1 MIGAALPRATVA
13 RLMPPSSHAH
23 TTPDINADALAGIRA
38 VVEAIRLINLS
49 TELPAMLE
57 AVLDGVASLM
67 PYDAAGVSIV
77 DPETGAS
84 RGQLA
89 RGYTIEAPRMEA
101 PFSDKGLVGRV
112 MATGRAM
119 LVRDLQ
125 HEREHL
131 EGRSSARTELLVPLV
146 GSRDRVLGAI
156 NVESDRAEAYSSLS
170 LELLNVFASG
180 IAGPLEAAMLQES
193 ILRRRRAEHELQVA
207 RHVMEELLPHQTPRL
222 DGFDI
227 AGIHET
233 SHEVGGDYYELI
245 PLRDDR
251 WGLAIA
257 DVVGKGVAAALLV
270 AAMRAS
276 LSSMARH
283 ELALRAILRRAN
295 HFFHESVTEGK
306 FVTLFYAVL
315 DVPTRRLIFVNAGHM
330 PPVLVRASGEIE
342 LLEEGGV
349 PLGLFEDPRYKEG
362 FTRMRDGDTLV
373 LYTDGITEAAD
384 AADEPYGLERMVET
398 VRRLRSASARA
409 ICDAV
414 IQDVREFSGTHPAD
428 DQTLLVL
435 RAEP

>member
-1 MIGAALPRATVA
+1 
-13 RLMPPSSHAH
+13 
-23 TTPDINADALAGIRA
+23 
-38 VVEAIRLINLS
+38 
-49 TELPAMLE
+49 
-57 AVLDGVASLM
+57 
-67 PYDAAGVSIV
+67 
-77 DPETGAS
+77 
-84 RGQLA
+84 
-89 RGYTIEAPRMEA
+89 
-101 PFSDKGLVGRV
+101 
-112 MATGRAM
+112 
-119 LVRDLQ
+119 
-125 HEREHL
+125 
-131 EGRSSARTELLVPLV
+131 
-146 GSRDRVLGAI
+146 
-156 NVESDRAEAYSSLS
+156 
-170 LELLNVFASG
+170 
-180 IAGPLEAAMLQES
+180 
-193 ILRRRRAEHELQVA
+193 
-207 RHVMEELLPHQTPRL
+207 
-222 DGFDI
+222 
-227 AGIHET
+227 
-233 SHEVGGDYYELI
+233 
-245 PLRDDR
+245 
-251 WGLAIA
+251 
-257 DVVGKGVAAALLV
+257 
-270 AAMRAS
+270 
-276 LSSMARH
+276 MARH